1 MTNGS
6 TNGWKMP
13 LISGLWVCLLALAGV
28 AWTGIDDRLTYIER
42 NSSAPTRERMA
53 ALEVEVRHVEVK
65 LDELQEQMSRIE
77 MRQIRSGQ
85 RD

>member
-6 TNGWKMP
+6 INGWKMP
-13 LISGLWVCLLALAGV
+13 LISGLWVCLLALVGV